1 MSIPAIMVAADPP
14 RGAAVMASLL
24 LSVVD
29 ANEDEESA
37 VEDVTGA
44 WVVDTNAVPEPWRR
58 LPLLLAVLRTGLNE
72 YAEP

>member
-1 MSIPAIMVAADPP
+1 
-14 RGAAVMASLL
+14 MASLL

-58 LPLLLAVLRTGLNE
+58 LLPLAVLRTGLNE